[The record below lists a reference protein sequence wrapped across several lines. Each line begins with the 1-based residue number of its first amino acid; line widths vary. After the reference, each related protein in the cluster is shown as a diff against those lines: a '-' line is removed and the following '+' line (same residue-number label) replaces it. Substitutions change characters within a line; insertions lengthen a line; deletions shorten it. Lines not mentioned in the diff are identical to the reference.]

1 MTVVSSVTQFTK
13 NQKLL
18 YQRNKENNKLEWFSY
33 WVSHSGTRT
42 KIVSTKINFQLIKFY
57 PWSYWFHT
65 IRQRFLNPSFIVG
78 WLTTCKVH
86 RHRNKIL
93 NVLSALAFSYK
104 VRGGKIPYNGF
115 AWAINLA
122 GFQILDFRASGIVVK
137 APCQENPAHGQR
149 GEFSTFSLSL
159 CDK

>member
-1 MTVVSSVTQFTK
+1 MWQFVAVVSSVTQFTK

-65 IRQRFLNPSFIVG
+65 IRQRLLNPSFIVG
-78 WLTTCKVH
+78 GLVKYIEIKYWMRYRHQHLNTKSEAERFHTTGSHEPLTWVSNLGFPGLWNRCKDTSS
-86 RHRNKIL
+86 RKS
-93 NVLSALAFSYK
+93 SARS
-104 VRGGKIPYNGF
+104 
-115 AWAINLA
+115 
-122 GFQILDFRASGIVVK
+122 
-137 APCQENPAHGQR
+137 E
-149 GEFSTFSLSL
+149 GESSRRFLLSL